1 LQARRSALDA
11 SDTGTGKTVVALFI
25 CKALDVVPFV
35 VGPKSARAG
44 WERLAA
50 QVGLSVEY
58 VNYEKLRGRRSARP
72 DGIHVAQTNWIEE
85 KPWGK
90 GSFLKWKNN
99 YECIIFDEVHR
110 CGGSTSLNS
119 KLLIA
124 AKRQARYV
132 LALSATA
139 ADDPRQMKALGY
151 ALDLHGLSKKV
162 VGRVPWGRPD
172 FISWL
177 LRHGC
182 SPGVFGGFDFAKEEG
197 RQKVAF
203 TKLHH
208 EVFPEHGGRMR
219 KAEIPGFPK
228 TQIDIKLLTDD
239 TGKAAGLTE
248 ELHAANAD
256 GASLTDTMTLRLKLE
271 KLMVP
276 DLLDLVDD
284 YAAASKVVIFV
295 SFTEPLEDLYDIL
308 RKKFGVDQ
316 VGYISGRQ
324 VGKGGEAQRNH
335 FLDLFQAN
343 KLTALVC
350 NVQAGGESC
359 NMHDATGQVER
370 TTLITPCESGRQY
383 KQVLGRVNRDGG
395 AFSLQL
401 LTYFANTYQEV
412 VADRLAQK
420 GFNLDLLNDGDFLC

>member
-1 LQARRSALDA
+1 
-11 SDTGTGKTVVALFI
+11 V
-25 CKALDVVPFV
+25 LDVQNYGTCGVTYNL
-35 VGPKSARAG
+35 
-44 WERLAA
+44 E
-50 QVGLSVEY
+50 VEG
-58 VNYEKLRGRRSARP
+58 E
-72 DGIHVAQTNWIEE
+72 HVYYAEGALVSN
-85 KPWGK
+85 
-90 GSFLKWKNN
+90 
-99 YECIIFDEVHR
+99 CHR
-110 CGGSTSLNS
+110 CGGATSLNS

-124 AKRQARYV
+124 AKRQAKYV

-162 VGRVPWGRPD
+162 AGRIPRGRPD

-203 TKLHH
+203 AKLHH

-239 TGKAAGLTE
+239 TGKAAKLTE

-256 GASLTDTMTLRLKLE
+256 GAPLTDTMTLRLKLE
-271 KLMVP
+271 NLMVP

-308 RKKFGVDQ
+308 RQKFGVDQ

-324 VGKGGEAQRNH
+324 VGKGGEAQRNR

-359 NMHDATGQVER
+359 NMHDPTGQVER

-383 KQVLGRVNRDGG
+383 RQVLGRVNRDGG

-401 LTYFANTYQEV
+401 LTYFANTYQEA